1 MEKALKMIG
10 KKREEKY
17 RKIWQKVFSLFGIF
31 FIIYFIEAASDSEK
45 SDDEAVPVLT
55 SEDYERLKVRE
66 TLVLD
71 SLKLRSSIIFTFRMK

>member
-17 RKIWQKVFSLFGIF
+17 RKIWQKVFSLFGNF

-45 SDDEAVPVLT
+45 SDDEVVPVLT

-71 SLKLRSSIIFTFRMK
+71 CLKLRSSIIFTFRMK

>member
-10 KKREEKY
+10 KKKEEKY
-17 RKIWQKVFSLFGIF
+17 RKIWQKVFSLFGYC
-31 FIIYFIEAASDSEK
+31 FINYFIEAASDSEK
-45 SDDEAVPVLT
+45 SDDEVVPVLT

-71 SLKLRSSIIFTFRMK
+71 SLKLRS